1 MMARVSD
8 AARPAEVHD
17 LVAAIGAAAP
27 SSPGTDRAALEQTA
41 AATIDTLL
49 RRGGRLA
56 ALLDAAPA
64 DDGAATRLLITDLS
78 LIVGLIRSLDAVTA
92 NRLQELADDLHRERR
107 RLDDLLADLPGQ
119 DPDA

>member
-1 MMARVSD
+1 
-8 AARPAEVHD
+8 
-17 LVAAIGAAAP
+17 
-27 SSPGTDRAALEQTA
+27 
-41 AATIDTLL
+41 
-49 RRGGRLA
+49 
-56 ALLDAAPA
+56 
-64 DDGAATRLLITDLS
+64 LITDLS